1 MLSRKDSPTP
11 HEPFLHAVDVL
22 SDRTEQRVRERKAAG
37 PRSVSRRELE
47 ATMMDLMR
55 HMRGTIGLH
64 DLLLLTSIALSI
76 PLRLAVPLA
85 AQIVC
90 SRINIRFPYCDQTS

>member
-1 MLSRKDSPTP
+1 
-11 HEPFLHAVDVL
+11 
-22 SDRTEQRVRERKAAG
+22 
-37 PRSVSRRELE
+37 
-47 ATMMDLMR
+47 MMDFMR
-55 HMRGTIGLH
+55 QIRGTIGLH

-90 SRINIRFPYCDQTS
+90 SRISIRFPYCDQAI